1 MSYVVTT
8 EYALLQTVSP
18 NLPVAP
24 LKYDRRYA
32 DQVSNVLR
40 LYFNQLDKIV
50 GQLVATSSPV
60 LISTESSESA
70 DWGLQ
75 VARGKVTGASQV
87 NIFAFSDTV
96 KTTFY
101 TLWELT
107 GTTQYAFPASA
118 LTMTLVSTSASDNTR
133 ATILISG
140 LDSSWNA
147 ITETVTLNGVT
158 GVTTTSQFRRINSMV
173 MTSTGTGQT
182 TNVGTITAKNGGVT
196 YSQISIGVGRSQ
208 AAVYSVPNGYTMYLI
223 SINAFNGDAAPGN
236 AINYQVKSTNN
247 DQTNPVTLTVLQTA
261 WDQKYQVPRVN
272 PFPYT
277 QKTDIQWQFSTASGT
292 HSVGLIL
299 QGVLISNTAA

>member
-1 MSYVVTT
+1 MTYAITT
-8 EYALLQTVSP
+8 QNDLSQVVSP
-18 NLPVAP
+18 RLPNAP
-24 LKYDRRYA
+24 IEYDYRYI
-32 DQVSNVLR
+32 DQLNNILR
-40 LYFNQLDKIV
+40 LYFNQLDKIL
-50 GQLVATSSPV
+50 GQLV
-60 LISTESSESA
+60 ST
-70 DWGLQ
+70 DLTPWNLQ

-87 NIFAFSDTV
+87 NIFAFSDSV

-118 LTMTLVSTSASDNTR
+118 VTMTLVSTSASDNTR

-140 LDSSWNA
+140 LNSSWDA

-158 GVTTTSQFRRINSMV
+158 GVTTTNQFLRINSMV

-208 AAVYSVPNGYTMYLI
+208 AALYSVPNGYTMYI
-223 SINAFNGDAAPGN
+223 TSINAFNGDAAPGN
-236 AINYQVKSTNN
+236 AINYQVKTINN
-247 DQTNPVTLTVLQTA
+247 AQTNPVTLTVLQTA
-261 WDQKYQVPRVN
+261 WDQRYQVIRNN

-277 QKTDIQWQFSTASGT
+277 QKTDIQWQYSTASGT

-299 QGVLISNTAA
+299 QGILFSNTAA

>member
-1 MSYVVTT
+1 MSYVVTSD
-8 EYALLQTVSP
+8 YILNRVAPP
-18 NLPVAP
+18 NLPNAP
-24 LKYDRRYA
+24 RGYDP
-32 DQVSNVLR
+32 QFQEQFNNILR
-40 LYFNQLDKIV
+40 LYFNQLSNIL

-60 LISTESSESA
+60 PISTESSQSA
-70 DWGLQ
+70 DWGMQ

-87 NIFAFSDTV
+87 NIFAFSDSV
-96 KTTFY
+96 KTTLY

-107 GTTQYAFPASA
+107 GTTQYVFPAA
-118 LTMTLVSTSASDNTR
+118 AVTMTLASTSASDNTR

-140 LDSSWNA
+140 LNSSWDA
-147 ITETVTLNGVT
+147 ITETVTLNGT
-158 GVTTTSQFRRINSMV
+158 SGVTTTNQFLRINNMI

-182 TNVGTITAKNGGVT
+182 TNVGTITAKNGGIT

-247 DQTNPVTLTVLQTA
+247 AQTNPVTLTVLQTA
-261 WDQKYQVPRVN
+261 WDQRYQVPRVN

-299 QGVLISNTAA
+299 QGVLVNNTAE

>member
-1 MSYVVTT
+1 VSYVVTT
-8 EYALLQTVSP
+8 DFDLNRVAPP
-18 NLPVAP
+18 NLPNAP
-24 LKYDRRYA
+24 KLYDPRF
-32 DQVSNVLR
+32 QEQFNNVLR
-40 LYFNQLDKIV
+40 LYFNQLNNIL

-60 LISTESSESA
+60 PISTESPQSA
-70 DWGLQ
+70 DWGMQ
-75 VARGKVTGASQV
+75 VARGKVTDASQV
-87 NIFAFSDTV
+87 NIFAFSDSV
-96 KTTFY
+96 KTTLY

-118 LTMTLVSTSASDNTR
+118 VTMTLASTSASDNTR

-140 LDSSWNA
+140 LNSSWDA

-158 GVTTTSQFRRINSMV
+158 GVTTASQFLRINSMV

-247 DQTNPVTLTVLQTA
+247 AQTNPVTLTVLQTA
-261 WDQKYQVPRVN
+261 WDQRYQVPRVN

-299 QGVLISNTAA
+299 QGVLFKNTAD

>member
-1 MSYVVTT
+1 MTLVVTSEFDLNRVT
-8 EYALLQTVSP
+8 PP
-18 NLPVAP
+18 NLPSAP
-24 LKYDRRYA
+24 KLYDARF
-32 DQVSNVLR
+32 QEQFNNVLR
-40 LYFNQLDKIV
+40 LYFNQLNNIL
-50 GQLVATSSPV
+50 GQLVATSSALP
-60 LISTESSESA
+60 ISTESSQSA
-70 DWGLQ
+70 DWGMQ
-75 VARGKVTGASQV
+75 VARGKVNGASQV
-87 NIFAFSDTV
+87 NIFAFSDSV

-118 LTMTLVSTSASDNTR
+118 VTMTLASTSASDNTR

-140 LDSSWNA
+140 LNSSWDA

-158 GVTTTSQFRRINSMV
+158 GVTTTNQFLRINSMV

-247 DQTNPVTLTVLQTA
+247 AQTNPVTLTILQTA
-261 WDQKYQVPRVN
+261 WDQRYQVPRVN

-299 QGVLISNTAA
+299 QGVLFTNTAD

>member
-1 MSYVVTT
+1 MSYIITANNELSQVV
-8 EYALLQTVSP
+8 AP
-18 NLPVAP
+18 NLPLAP
-24 LKYDRRYA
+24 QEYDRRYS
-32 DQVSNVLR
+32 DQLNNVLR
-40 LYFNQLDKIV
+40 LYFNQLDKII

-60 LISTESSESA
+60 PISTEYLQSA
-70 DWGLQ
+70 DWAMQ
-75 VARGKVTGASQV
+75 VARGKITGASQV
-87 NIFAFSDTV
+87 NIFAFSDNV
-96 KTTFY
+96 KTTIY

-118 LTMTLVSTSASDNTR
+118 VTMTLASTSASDNTR

-140 LDSSWNA
+140 LNSSWDA
-147 ITETVTLNGVT
+147 ITETVTLNGT
-158 GVTTTSQFRRINSMV
+158 SNVTTTNQFLRINSMI

-208 AAVYSVPNGYTMYLI
+208 AAVYSVPNGYTMYLT
-223 SINAFNGDAAPGN
+223 SINAFNGDAPSGN

-247 DQTNPVTLTVLQTA
+247 AQANPVTLTVLQTA
-261 WDQKYQVPRVN
+261 WDQRYQVIRNN

-299 QGVLISNTAA
+299 QGVLISNTAT

>member
-1 MSYVVTT
+1 MTYIVTSQN
-8 EYALLQTVSP
+8 ELSQV
-18 NLPVAP
+18 VAP
-24 LKYDRRYA
+24 RLLNAPLEYDFHYQ
-32 DQVSNVLR
+32 DQLNNVLR
-40 LYFNQLDKIV
+40 LYFNQLDKII

-60 LISTESSESA
+60 PISTESSQSA
-70 DWGLQ
+70 DWSLQ

-87 NIFAFSDTV
+87 NIFAFSDNV
-96 KTTFY
+96 KTTLY

-118 LTMTLVSTSASDNTR
+118 VTMTLASTSASDNTR

-140 LDSSWNA
+140 LNSSWDA

-158 GVTTTSQFRRINSMV
+158 GVTTTNQFLRINSMI

-208 AAVYSVPNGYTMYLI
+208 AAVYSVPNGYTMYI
-223 SINAFNGDAAPGN
+223 TSINAFNGDAAPGN

-247 DQTNPVTLTVLQTA
+247 AQTNPVTLTVLQTA
-261 WDQKYQVPRVN
+261 WDQRYQVIRNN

-277 QKTDIQWQFSTASGT
+277 QKTDIQWQYSTASGT

-299 QGVLISNTAA
+299 QGILFSNTAT

>member
-1 MSYVVTT
+1 MSYVITSDYELNRIV
-8 EYALLQTVSP
+8 AP
-18 NLPVAP
+18 RLPVATVE
-24 LKYDRRYA
+24 YDQNYIN
-32 DQVSNVLR
+32 QLNNILR
-40 LYFNQLDKIV
+40 LYFNQIDNLL
-50 GQLVATSSPV
+50 GQLMATSSPV
-60 LISTESSESA
+60 PISTESSQSA

-87 NIFAFSDTV
+87 NIFAFSDNV
-96 KTTFY
+96 KTTLY

-118 LTMTLVSTSASDNTR
+118 VTMTLVSTSASDNTR

-140 LDSSWNA
+140 LDSNWDA

-158 GVTTTSQFRRINSMV
+158 GVTTTNQFLRINNMI

-208 AAVYSVPNGYTMYLI
+208 AAVYSVPNGYTMYI
-223 SINAFNGDAAPGN
+223 TSINAFNGDAAPGN

-247 DQTNPVTLTVLQTA
+247 AQTHPVTLTVLQTA
-261 WDQKYQVPRVN
+261 WDQRYQVIRNN

-277 QKTDIQWQFSTASGT
+277 QKTDIQWQYSTASGT

-299 QGVLISNTAA
+299 QGVLISNTAT